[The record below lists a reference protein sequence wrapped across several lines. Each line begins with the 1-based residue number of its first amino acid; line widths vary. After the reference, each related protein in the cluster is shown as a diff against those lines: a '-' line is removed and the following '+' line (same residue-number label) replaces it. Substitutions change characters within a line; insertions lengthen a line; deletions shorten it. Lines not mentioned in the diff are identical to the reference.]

1 VGRPKSRAMRRL
13 LFLAL
18 LLPALLAVP
27 AMAQTTDPTG
37 TASCADGD
45 DSAALTAVSGSDD
58 GGVPAGPADTGGSSS
73 GGTPALDSGTT
84 VTSSGAG
91 DVTSGAAEA
100 PAVVVAQEPEPQ
112 PEGPGEEQPGAP
124 GGEPQEPTVPEAP
137 GGEAPG
143 AETGG
148 GLPVTGLE
156 AFQLALLG
164 AVLLL
169 VGARLRVIALR
180 RRNRP
185 QPDPDTR
192 PQPAPGWSEADEA
205 TYEEETAVTADVP
218 DVPERYE
225 WAFPDP
231 YEPAPTG
238 LLPSTAS
245 ARRQAR
251 ALAMAGDPD

>member
-1 VGRPKSRAMRRL
+1 MRRL

-18 LLPALLAVP
+18 LALAVLAVP
-27 AMAQTTDPTG
+27 AVAQTTDPAG

-45 DSAALTAVSGSDD
+45 DTASLTAVPASDD
-58 GGVPAGPADTGGSSS
+58 GGVPAGPADSGGSSS
-73 GGTPALDSGTT
+73 GGTAADLESGTT
-84 VTSSGAG
+84 VTSAGAG

-100 PAVVVAQEPEPQ
+100 PAVVVAQDPEPQ
-112 PEGPGEEQPGAP
+112 PEGPGEEQPGEP
-124 GGEPQEPTVPEAP
+124 GGEPQQPTIPEAP

-148 GLPVTGLE
+148 GLPVTGME

-164 AVLLL
+164 FVLLM

-185 QPDPDTR
+185 QPDPEWS
-192 PQPAPGWSEADEA
+192 QPHEASYHD
-205 TYEEETAVTADVP
+205 ETAVTAAIPDVP
-218 DVPERYE
+218 EPEVPERYE

-245 ARRQAR
+245 ARRQAQ
-251 ALAMAGDPD
+251 AVAVAGDRE

>member
-1 VGRPKSRAMRRL
+1 MRCLPILVL
-13 LFLAL
+13 LCLAVF
-18 LLPALLAVP
+18 AVP
-27 AMAQTTDPTG
+27 AMAQTTDTTG
-37 TASCADGD
+37 TASCVDGD
-45 DSAALTAVSGSDD
+45 DSATLTAAAAGGD
-58 GGVPAGPADTGGSSS
+58 GGVPAAPTDTGGSSS
-73 GGTPALDSGTT
+73 GGAPASLESGTT

-91 DVTSGAAEA
+91 DAMSGAGEA

-112 PEGPGEEQPGAP
+112 PEGPGEEQPGEP
-124 GGEPQEPTVPEAP
+124 GGEPQEPTVPELPEEAP

-164 AVLLL
+164 VVLLL
-169 VGARLRVIALR
+169 VGARLRVIAVR

-185 QPDPDTR
+185 QPGPD
-192 PQPAPGWSEADEA
+192 WSEAEVPA
-205 TYEEETAVTADVP
+205 YEEETAVTAAIP
-218 DVPERYE
+218 DPPERYD

-231 YEPAPTG
+231 YEAAPTG

-245 ARRQAR
+245 ARRQAQ
-251 ALAMAGDPD
+251 AVAVAGDRE